1 MKIPEFA
8 QRPLHP
14 PVEWLERWINEAEE
28 AGEIEPTAMS
38 LSTISTNGAPRVRFV
53 LCKGVSEDGILFFT
67 NLDSPKANE
76 ISSDPRASV
85 AFHWPTLNRQV
96 RIEGRLQKTSDQE
109 ADSYF
114 QTRGRLSKI
123 GAWASKQSQ
132 PLESRETLLK
142 AVDDYSSRFNNGVP
156 RPSHWSGFR
165 LQPSAWEFWQGQEA
179 RLHDRW
185 TIHKSDGNWLSWRLY
200 P

>member
-8 QRPLHP
+8 QEPLYP
-14 PVEWLERWINEAEE
+14 PVEWLERWTKEAEE

-38 LSTISTNGAPRVRFV
+38 LSTVSIDGAPRARFV
-53 LCKGVSEDGILFFT
+53 LCKGVSENGILFFT
-67 NLDSPKANE
+67 NLDSSKDNE
-76 ISSDPRASV
+76 IFSDPRASI
-85 AFHWPTLNRQV
+85 A
-96 RIEGRLQKTSDQE
+96 
-109 ADSYF
+109 F

-123 GAWASKQSQ
+123 GAWASKQSR

-142 AVDDYSSRFNNGVP
+142 AVDDYSSRFKHDVP
-156 RPSHWSGFR
+156 RPSHWSGFH
-165 LQPSAWEFWQGQEA
+165 LQPSAWEFWQGQEG

-185 TIHKSDGNWLSWRLY
+185 TIQKIDGNWLSWRLH

>member
-8 QRPLHP
+8 QEPLYP
-14 PVEWLERWINEAEE
+14 PVEWLERWIEEAGE

-38 LSTISTNGAPRVRFV
+38 LSTVSIDGAPRSRFV
-53 LCKGVSEDGILFFT
+53 LCKGVSENGVLFFT
-67 NLDSPKANE
+67 NLDSSKANE
-76 ISSDPRASV
+76 ISSDPRASI

-123 GAWASKQSQ
+123 GAWASKQSH
-132 PLESRETLLK
+132 PLESREALLK
-142 AVDDYSSRFNNGVP
+142 AVEDYSSRFNHDVP
-156 RPSHWSGFR
+156 R
-165 LQPSAWEFWQGQEA
+165 
-179 RLHDRW
+179 
-185 TIHKSDGNWLSWRLY
+185 
-200 P
+200 

>member
-8 QRPLHP
+8 QEPLYP
-14 PVEWLERWINEAEE
+14 PVEWLERWTKEAEE

-38 LSTISTNGAPRVRFV
+38 LSTVSIDGAPRARFV
-53 LCKGVSEDGILFFT
+53 LCKGVSENGILFFT
-67 NLDSPKANE
+67 NLDSSKANE
-76 ISSDPRASV
+76 IFSDPRASI
-85 AFHWPTLNRQV
+85 AFHWPILNRQV

-109 ADSYF
+109 ADLYF
-114 QTRGRLSKI
+114 QTRSRLSKI
-123 GAWASKQSQ
+123 GAWASKQSR

-142 AVDDYSSRFNNGVP
+142 AVDDYSSRFKHDVP
-156 RPSHWSGFR
+156 RPGHWSGFH
-165 LQPSAWEFWQGQEA
+165 LQPSAWEFWQGQEG

-185 TIHKSDGNWLSWRLY
+185 TIQKIDGNWLSWRLH

>member
-14 PVEWLERWINEAEE
+14 PAEWLERWINEAEE

-156 RPSHWSGFR
+156 RPNHWSGFR
-165 LQPSAWEFWQGQEA
+165 LQPSAWEFWQGEEA

-185 TIHKSDGNWLSWRLY
+185 TIHKLDGNWISWRLY